1 MRHYHLLQ
9 THQWLHPCTHLSY
22 SYSYDLSWHITV
34 HAIMVTIW
42 VILHVHHCL
51 IEIPR
56 YDSLNIQ
63 VLSNVFFLVDCKGA
77 NVLIVYE
84 YSDRRKIIIEN
95 SLWYIFK
102 MSFNCHKPYNLIYKY
117 MHMVWEKN
125 RLVVNVIKVMGKSNT
140 WLYNF
145 FQSWPNF
152 FFKVDLNVLFRDNTW
167 RTELLHVENTFLQ
180 FIL

>member
-1 MRHYHLLQ
+1 MTSADTLQCTLL
-9 THQWLHPCTHLSY
+9 WWPSE
-22 SYSYDLSWHITV
+22 WF
-34 HAIMVTIW
+34 
-42 VILHVHHCL
+42 LHVHHCL

-102 MSFNCHKPYNLIYKY
+102 MSFYCHKPYNLIYKY

-145 FQSWPNF
+145 FQSRPNF
-152 FFKVDLNVLFRDNTW
+152 FFKVDLNVLFRDNTRANW
-167 RTELLHVENTFLQ
+167 ASTCTCREHSYSLYCSYLFC
-180 FIL
+180 FDS

>member
-1 MRHYHLLQ
+1 M
-9 THQWLHPCTHLSY
+9 C
-22 SYSYDLSWHITV
+22 
-34 HAIMVTIW
+34 
-42 VILHVHHCL
+42 
-51 IEIPR
+51 
-56 YDSLNIQ
+56 
-63 VLSNVFFLVDCKGA
+63 FFLVDCKGA

-102 MSFNCHKPYNLIYKY
+102 MSFYCHKPYNLIYKY

-145 FQSWPNF
+145 FQSRPNF
-152 FFKVDLNVLFRDNTW
+152 FSKSTLMFYLGTIHR
-167 RTELLHVENTFLQ
+167 RSELLQVHVENILIVYTVVTCFALFPSLYNYFFFHELLSGFHSIQFKFCSGYWIVIIKIFIEIFLLHTFYISR
-180 FIL
+180 FT